1 MTTPTAHSDVTQE
14 RNTQAPIVARI
25 RALHDRLLRAEILAA
40 SGRVHRVDGMPDAFI
55 VEGTK
60 GPYLVKDGKC
70 PCPDAAN
77 RNGLT
82 DGHCKHLLAALLY
95 YQEVGAPKTA
105 AVSTPNGGSTDSDLQ
120 WKIEELY
127 R

>member
-1 MTTPTAHSDVTQE
+1 MVTPELHS
-14 RNTQAPIVARI
+14 QAPIVARI
-25 RALHDRLLRAEILAA
+25 RALHDRLLKAEILASA
-40 SGRVHRVDGMPDAFI
+40 GKIRPVVDMPDSYI

-70 PCPDAAN
+70 SCPDAAN

-95 YQEVGAPKTA
+95 GQEAIVPKA
-105 AVSTPNGGSTDSDLQ
+105 AAGPTPNGTSADLEA
-120 WKIEELY
+120 KIAELY
-127 R
+127 K